1 MHTIGHTVVLTTCD
15 LTEHLAAGEMLRIK
29 KRIFK
34 LVSVK
39 RRSIELDRRWL
50 EGVRRALPYVSVF
63 VKSYYWAPIISI
75 RIRWMLWK

>member
-1 MHTIGHTVVLTTCD
+1 MFSAGHTVVLTTCD
-15 LTEHLAAGEMLRIK
+15 LTEHLASGDMIRIK

-50 EGVRRALPYVSVF
+50 EGVMNAEQIVE
-63 VKSYYWAPIISI
+63 
-75 RIRWMLWK
+75 